1 VIDPGVAQLG
11 LDETQMRL
19 VAGRQRDGSGVRR
32 ESVQRAVAGSV
43 DELRSEHASLEVLS
57 NDAVVRQWVRLTGF
71 EPAAPELLRL
81 RAPPLGQ
88 ARGMLVLGRPS
99 EGVVRRPPGSFV
111 VPLSPGGASEAVKLG

>member
-1 VIDPGVAQLG
+1 MIDPGVAQLG
-11 LDETQMRL
+11 LDETQVRF
-19 VAGRQRDGSGVRR
+19 VAGRQRDGSGVGR

-57 NDAVVRQWVRLTGF
+57 NDAVMRQWVRLTGF

-88 ARGMLVLGRPS
+88 ARAMLVFGRLR
-99 EGVVRRPPGSFV
+99 EGVSRPPGLWS